1 MVVKSPSRD
10 ELGTNWAE
18 APRQPGWLTLTE
30 LAYLAGTSPRVIEQ
44 LLEWDVMVPC
54 RREPEPCFSADTLP
68 LVRKLLRLHA
78 GLGIDF
84 PSLPLVLDLLERIDG
99 LEKRLSELESRRQG

>member
-1 MVVKSPSRD
+1 
-10 ELGTNWAE
+10 
-18 APRQPGWLTLTE
+18 
-30 LAYLAGTSPRVIEQ
+30 
-44 LLEWDVMVPC
+44 
-54 RREPEPCFSADTLP
+54 
-68 LVRKLLRLHA
+68 LRLHA